1 MTMLSLSYSSVKYT
15 STTTKLKPICCS
27 QQRERNFPLQQK
39 KRSKSWLT
47 EYSMLNLLYCLSYK
61 NTHKNTH
68 LLIKHTRLFWLKKNM
83 VTKKGWNV
91 KKYAKISYTDSVL
104 IIRLKEGGEWSKEA
118 CQLWNSLQS
127 SCSFFLNFKT
137 IVWRAHF
144 VEFYSWRKWK
154 NAIRSLLRKNKLRKK
169 NSNSQ

>member
-15 STTTKLKPICCS
+15 STTSKLKPICCS

-39 KRSKSWLT
+39 KIAELVNGIFYVKFAILFILHTKTLT
-47 EYSMLNLLYCLSYK
+47 YSS
-61 NTHKNTH
+61 NTHVYSD
-68 LLIKHTRLFWLKKNM
+68 WKNM
-83 VTKKGWNV
+83 VTKKRVERW
-91 KKYAKISYTDSVL
+91 KICKSYTDSVL

-169 NSNSQ
+169 KQ

>member
-1 MTMLSLSYSSVKYT
+1 MTMLSLSNNSVKYT
-15 STTTKLKPICCS
+15 STTSKLKPICCS

-39 KRSKSWLT
+39 KIEELVNGIFYVKFAILFILQKYTQKHSLT
-47 EYSMLNLLYCLSYK
+47 HQ
-61 NTHKNTH
+61 THTFI
-68 LLIKHTRLFWLKKNM
+68 LIEKNM

>member
-1 MTMLSLSYSSVKYT
+1 MLFATTRKKLSF
-15 STTTKLKPICCS
+15 TT
-27 QQRERNFPLQQK
+27 K

-68 LLIKHTRLFWLKKNM
+68 LLIKHTRLFWLKKYGD
-83 VTKKGWNV
+83 KKRVERW
-91 KKYAKISYTDSVL
+91 KICKSYTDSVL

-169 NSNSQ
+169 Q